1 MNINDIKKIIT
12 HLHLDGSLDI
22 ELAKKYAK
30 DDGYDLKDK
39 EIVKELQVD
48 KGCRNLNDY
57 LEKFTLPCS
66 LLQTRERL
74 EDATYTLFKKLSLEN
89 VIYAEIRFAPIKHQE
104 RGLNLD
110 EVIKSVIKG
119 MEKAKEEVNILGG
132 IILCCMR
139 DSSKDDNLRI
149 VKYAKKYLNKGVVAI
164 DLAGAEGLYET
175 KNFKY
180 IFDLCK
186 KENIPYTIHAGEADG
201 ISSIKAALDFGTKR
215 LGHGIRC
222 IEDEEILKRII
233 KEKILLEV
241 CPTSNL
247 QTEAVK
253 GKHPLEYLYNN
264 GIIISINT
272 DNNTVSNI
280 NITEE
285 YQNVLN
291 NTNLTIKD
299 LIKCNYNSIPYLFT
313 TDEVKDK
320 LKIIIEKENFV

>member
-1 MNINDIKKIIT
+1 MDIKDVKKIVT
-12 HLHLDGSLDI
+12 HLHLDGSIDI

-30 DDGYDLKDK
+30 EDGYDLTDD

-48 KGCRNLNDY
+48 KGCHNLNDY

-66 LLQTRERL
+66 LLQTKERL
-74 EDATYTLFKKLSLEN
+74 ESTTYALFRKLYLEN

-104 RGLNLD
+104 KGLNLD
-110 EVIKSVIKG
+110 EVITSVIKG
-119 MEKAKEEVNILGG
+119 MEKAKAEFDILGG

-139 DSSKDDNLRI
+139 DSSKDDNLKI
-149 VKYAKKYLNKGVVAI
+149 VKYAKKYLNKGVLAV

-186 KENIPYTIHAGEADG
+186 NLNIPYTIHAGEADG
-201 ISSIKAALDFGTKR
+201 VSSINSALDFGTKR

-222 IEDEEILKRII
+222 IEDKKTLKRII
-233 KEKILLEV
+233 DEKILLEI

-264 GIIISINT
+264 GVIISINT
-272 DNNTVSNI
+272 DNDTVSNI

-285 YQNVLN
+285 YRNVLN
-291 NTNLTIKD
+291 NTTLTIKD
-299 LIKCNYNSIPYLFT
+299 IIKCNYNSIPYLFT
-313 TDEVKDK
+313 TDEIKDK
-320 LKIIIEKENFV
+320 LKMIIEKENFV